1 MQPIDEVRKEL
12 KDLEIKMKKIYK
24 IMLSNEFE
32 QTNEKEKELLYKQI
46 GFMEAYENILK
57 SRIHYRNCIQ
67 EAKEITDSLMER
79 IKEEIEEKKERT
91 NKRS

>member
-12 KDLEIKMKKIYK
+12 KELEVKMKKIYK
-24 IMLSNEFE
+24 IMLSKEFE
-32 QTNEKEKELLYKQI
+32 QTNEKEKEYLYKQI

-79 IKEEIEEKKERT
+79 IKEEIEEKKQRT

>member
-24 IMLSNEFE
+24 IMLSSEFE
-32 QTNEKEKELLYKQI
+32 QTNEKEKEYLYKQI
-46 GFMEAYENILK
+46 GFMEAYEDILK
-57 SRIHYRNCIQ
+57 KRIHYRNCIQ
-67 EAKEITDSLMER
+67 EAKEITDSLMEK
-79 IKEEIEEKKERT
+79 IKEEIEEKQRT

>member
-46 GFMEAYENILK
+46 GFMEAYKNILEK
-57 SRIHYRNCIQ
+57 RIHYRNCIQ
-67 EAKEITDSLMER
+67 EVKEITDSLMEK
-79 IKEEIEEKKERT
+79 IKEEIEEKQRT

>member
-1 MQPIDEVRKEL
+1 MQPIEEVRKEL
-12 KDLEIKMKKIYK
+12 KDLERKMKKIYK

-32 QTNEKEKELLYKQI
+32 QTNEKEKEYLYKQI

-57 SRIHYRNCIQ
+57 DRIHYRKCI
-67 EAKEITDSLMER
+67 EAADEITRSLIEE
-79 IKEEIEEKKERT
+79 IEAEIEEKKQRA

>member
-12 KDLEIKMKKIYK
+12 KDLEAKMKKIYK

-32 QTNEKEKELLYKQI
+32 QTNEKEKEYLYKQI
-46 GFMEAYENILK
+46 GFMEAYKNILEK
-57 SRIHYRNCIQ
+57 RIHYRNCIQ
-67 EAKEITDSLMER
+67 EAKEITDSLMEK
-79 IKEEIEEKKERT
+79 IKEEIEEKKQRT

>member
-32 QTNEKEKELLYKQI
+32 QTNEKEKEYLYKQI
-46 GFMEAYENILK
+46 GFMEAYEDILK
-57 SRIHYRNCIQ
+57 KRIHYRNCIQ
-67 EAKEITDSLMER
+67 EAKEITDSLIAKAEAESR
-79 IKEEIEEKKERT
+79 
-91 NKRS
+91 

>member
-12 KDLEIKMKKIYK
+12 KDLEAKMKKIYK

-32 QTNEKEKELLYKQI
+32 QTNEKEKEYLYKQI
-46 GFMEAYENILK
+46 GFMEAYEDILK
-57 SRIHYRNCIQ
+57 KRIHYRNCIQ
-67 EAKEITDSLMER
+67 EAKEITDSLMEK
-79 IKEEIEEKKERT
+79 IKEEIEEKQRT

>member
-12 KDLEIKMKKIYK
+12 KELEVKMKKIYK
-24 IMLSNEFE
+24 IMLSKEFE
-32 QTNEKEKELLYKQI
+32 QTNEKEKEYLYKQI

-67 EAKEITDSLMER
+67 EAKEITDSLMEK
-79 IKEEIEEKKERT
+79 IKEEIEEKQRT

>member
-1 MQPIDEVRKEL
+1 
-12 KDLEIKMKKIYK
+12 MKKIYK
-24 IMLSNEFE
+24 IMLSKEFE
-32 QTNEKEKELLYKQI
+32 QTTEKEKEYLYKQI

-67 EAKEITDSLMER
+67 EAKEITDSLMEK
-79 IKEEIEEKKERT
+79 IKEEIEEKQRT

>member
-1 MQPIDEVRKEL
+1 MQPIDEIRKEL
-12 KDLEIKMKKIYK
+12 KELEKRMKKIYK

-32 QTNEKEKELLYKQI
+32 QTTEKEKEYLYKQI

-67 EAKEITDSLMER
+67 EAKEITDSLMEK
-79 IKEEIEEKKERT
+79 IKEEIEEKQRT

>member
-12 KDLEIKMKKIYK
+12 KELEAKMKKIYK
-24 IMLSNEFE
+24 IMLSKEFE
-32 QTNEKEKELLYKQI
+32 QTNEKEKEYLYKQI
-46 GFMEAYENILK
+46 GFMEAYEDILK
-57 SRIHYRNCIQ
+57 KRIHYRNCIQ

-79 IKEEIEEKKERT
+79 IKEEIEEKQRT

>member
-12 KDLEIKMKKIYK
+12 KELEVKMKKIYK
-24 IMLSNEFE
+24 IMLSKEFE
-32 QTNEKEKELLYKQI
+32 QTTEKEKEYLYKQI

-57 SRIHYRNCIQ
+57 KRIHYRNCIQ
-67 EAKEITDSLMER
+67 EAKEITDSLMEK
-79 IKEEIEEKKERT
+79 IKEEIEEKQRT

>member
-12 KDLEIKMKKIYK
+12 KELEVKMKKIYK

-32 QTNEKEKELLYKQI
+32 QTNEKEKEYLYKQI
-46 GFMEAYENILK
+46 GFMEAYEDILK
-57 SRIHYRNCIQ
+57 KRIHYRNCIQ
-67 EAKEITDSLMER
+67 EAKEITDSLMEK
-79 IKEEIEEKKERT
+79 IKEEIEEKQRT

>member
-12 KDLEIKMKKIYK
+12 KELEVKMKKIYK
-24 IMLSNEFE
+24 ILLSKEFE
-32 QTNEKEKELLYKQI
+32 QTNEKEKEYLYKQI

-67 EAKEITDSLMER
+67 EAKEITDSLMEK
-79 IKEEIEEKKERT
+79 IKEEIEEKQRT